1 MPPPARLHSGV
12 HRVLPRCREA
22 SVGLT
27 CALGSVR
34 GPVQACTHICSSAMH
49 SPRTRPPFS
58 LPPPSPPSPTFLPD
72 DPPRLSCDNTAS
84 VTSLWGYMQH
94 HLFFFAIIHA
104 LVVDVPSGCFLTATI
119 VATERLVSFSHC
131 LSTAPRFWYALW
143 EDVTCGT
150 RLWLSG
156 SFSSVGCLSV
166 YGSRV
171 SGYGSVHCV
180 HYLFV
185 FLI

>member
-27 CALGSVR
+27 CAFGSVR

-49 SPRTRPPFS
+49 SPRTRPSFS

-131 LSTAPRFWYALW
+131 LSTAPRS
-143 EDVTCGT
+143 GT
-150 RLWLSG
+150 LYGRMLLAG
-156 SFSSVGCLSV
+156 LGFGCPAPFLLLGACLST
-166 YGSRV
+166 GAGCQGIAACTAFIICS
-171 SGYGSVHCV
+171 
-180 HYLFV
+180 F
-185 FLI
+185 F